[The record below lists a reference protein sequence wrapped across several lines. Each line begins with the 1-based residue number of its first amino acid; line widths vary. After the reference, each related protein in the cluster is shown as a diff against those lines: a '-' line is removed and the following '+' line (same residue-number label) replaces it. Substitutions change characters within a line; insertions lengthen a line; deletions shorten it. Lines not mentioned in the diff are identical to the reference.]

1 MYLEIFILILLST
14 NIPIIVYWLGIQ
26 MKKKREEANDIKGH
40 VSKQIQLGIFEYGG
54 TNLLKITKIR
64 DSIEKWVISMGQV

>member
-1 MYLEIFILILLST
+1 
-14 NIPIIVYWLGIQ
+14 

>member
-1 MYLEIFILILLST
+1 
-14 NIPIIVYWLGIQ
+14 
-26 MKKKREEANDIKGH
+26 

-64 DSIEKWVISMGQV
+64 DSIEKWVISRGQV